1 MFLQEHCGKAQNRVQ
16 QVIDSAG
23 DEIPAPEDTTSLWK
37 ERLLSST
44 LNAYESRLDKSSSGI
59 VRRND
64 VELFLRETFRDKAA
78 FDSRRTPN
86 EASIMIYIGIDSY
99 LRR

>member
-1 MFLQEHCGKAQNRVQ
+1 MTKYRHLKIQRV
-16 QVIDSAG
+16 
-23 DEIPAPEDTTSLWK
+23 SLWK

-44 LNAYESRLDKSSSGI
+44 LNAYESRLDKSSYGI

-64 VELFLRETFRDKAA
+64 VELFLRETFQDKAAA
-78 FDSRRTPN
+78 FDSRRAPN

-99 LRR
+99 LRRSTATLE